1 MDTSTLHTIGYGLYI
16 VCSKKGKR
24 FNGQVANTVTQVTA
38 EPPAIGVIINKGNL
52 THEFIK
58 ESRVFTA
65 SVLAKDTPLAFIG
78 HFGFKSGREID
89 KLKGINYI
97 TGETGAPIVTDHALA
112 FLEVKVTQE
121 MDVGTHTIFVGELA
135 GAEILGEGEPM
146 TYAYYHLVKRGTT
159 PKSAPSYHKEDK
171 KEVAAKMAKYK
182 CSVCDYVYDPELGDP
197 EGEITPG
204 TPFEELPDDWV
215 CPVCGADKSQFEK
228 VEE

>member
-1 MDTSTLHTIGYGLYI
+1 MDTRALHTIGYGLYI
-16 VCSKKGKR
+16 VCSKKGER
-24 FNGQVANTVTQVTA
+24 FNGQVANTVAQVTA
-38 EPPAIGVIINKGNL
+38 EPPAIGVIINKENL
-52 THEFIK
+52 THELIK

-97 TGETGAPIVTDHALA
+97 LGETGAPIVTDHALA
-112 FLEVKVTQE
+112 FLEVKVNKE
-121 MDVGTHTIFVGELA
+121 MEVGTHTIFVGELA

-159 PKSAPSYHKEDK
+159 PKSAPSYHKEI
-171 KEVAAKMAKYK
+171 KEVAAKMVKYK

-197 EGEITPG
+197 EGGVTPG
-204 TPFEELPDDWV
+204 TPFEKLPDDWA

>member
-1 MDTSTLHTIGYGLYI
+1 MDTSALHTIGYGLYI
-16 VCSKKGKR
+16 VCSKKGER
-24 FNGQVANTVTQVTA
+24 FNGQVANTVTQATA

-65 SVLAKDTPLAFIG
+65 SILAKDTPLAFIG
-78 HFGFKSGREID
+78 HFGFKSGREVD
-89 KLKGINYI
+89 KLKVINYI
-97 TGETGAPIVTDHALA
+97 MGETGAPIVTDHALA
-112 FLEVKVTQE
+112 FLEVKVSKE
-121 MDVGTHTIFVGELA
+121 LDVGTHTIFVGELA

-159 PKSAPSYHKEDK
+159 PKSAPSYHKEK

-182 CSVCDYVYDPELGDP
+182 CSVCDYVYDPEFGDP
-197 EGEITPG
+197 EGGVTPG
-204 TPFEELPDDWV
+204 TPFEKLPDDWV

-228 VEE
+228 VGE

>member
-1 MDTSTLHTIGYGLYI
+1 MNTSALHTIGYGLYI
-16 VCSKKGKR
+16 VCSKNDGR

-38 EPPAIGVIINKGNL
+38 EPPVIGVIINKENL

-58 ESRVFTA
+58 ESRVFAA
-65 SVLAKDTPLAFIG
+65 SVLTKDTPLAFIG
-78 HFGFKSGREID
+78 HFGFKSGREAD
-89 KLKGINYI
+89 KLKDLNYI
-97 TGETGAPIVTDHALA
+97 MGETGAPIVTDHALA
-112 FLEVKVTQE
+112 FLEVKVSKE
-121 MDVGTHTIFVGELA
+121 LDVGTHTIFVGELA
-135 GAEILGEGEPM
+135 GAEILSEGEPM

-159 PKSAPSYHKEDK
+159 PKTAPSYHKDM

-197 EGEITPG
+197 EGGVTPG

-215 CPVCGADKSQFEK
+215 CPICGADKSQFEK

>member
-1 MDTSTLHTIGYGLYI
+1 MDTGALYAIGYGLYI
-16 VCSKKGKR
+16 ICSKKGER
-24 FNGQVANTVTQVTA
+24 FNGQVANTVTQVTS
-38 EPPAIGVIINKGNL
+38 EPPAIGVIINKENL

-97 TGETGAPIVTDHALA
+97 MGETGAPIVTDHALA
-112 FLEVKVTQE
+112 FLEVKVSKE
-121 MDVGTHTIFVGELA
+121 LDVGTHTIFVGELA
-135 GAEILGEGEPM
+135 GAEVLGEGEPM

-159 PKSAPSYHKEDK
+159 PKSAPSYHKET
-171 KEVAAKMAKYK
+171 KEVATKMAKYK

-197 EGEITPG
+197 EGGVTPG

-215 CPVCGADKSQFEK
+215 CPVCGADKSQLEK

>member
-1 MDTSTLHTIGYGLYI
+1 MDTRALHTIGYGLYI
-16 VCSKKGKR
+16 VCSKKGNS

-38 EPPAIGVIINKGNL
+38 EPPVIGVIINKENL
-52 THEFIK
+52 THEYIK
-58 ESRVFTA
+58 ESQVFTA

-78 HFGFKSGREID
+78 HFGFKSGRETD
-89 KLKGINYI
+89 KLKGMNYI
-97 TGETGAPIVTDHALA
+97 LSETKAPIVTDHALA
-112 FLEVKVTQE
+112 FLEVKVKQE
-121 MDVGTHTIFVGELA
+121 MDVGTHTIFVGELV
-135 GAEILGEGEPM
+135 GAEVIGEGEPM

-159 PKSAPSYHKEDK
+159 PKSAPSYHKER

-197 EGEITPG
+197 EGGITPG

-215 CPVCGADKSQFEK
+215 CPVCGAEKDQFEK